1 MDFNSVGI
9 IGRLTDNPKF
19 AMSQNGKPW
28 VQFTIANK
36 GLKDDDVNFID
47 CKAFNGPANLIN
59 QYCKKG
65 QRVALKGTL
74 RQEKW
79 TDQTGMKH
87 SKMVIMVDEVQF
99 LEKAKEAPVDHHA
112 PENNPYYSPAAS
124 TAEPMDS
131 VPPEFSAAAPSFS
144 MPTPQF

>member
-1 MDFNSVGI
+1 MDFNSVGF
-9 IGRLTDNPKF
+9 IGRLTDDPKF

-28 VQFTIANK
+28 VQFTIANN
-36 GLKDDDVNFID
+36 GMKDDDVNFIE

-65 QRVALKGTL
+65 MRVAIKGTL

-79 TDQTGMKH
+79 ADQSGLKH
-87 SKMVIMVDEVQF
+87 SKLIVIVDEVQF
-99 LEKAKEAPVDHHA
+99 LEKAKESGFKPEVAAPTPSA
-112 PENNPYYSPAAS
+112 PTGPSP
-124 TAEPMDS
+124 DS
-131 VPPEFSAAAPSFS
+131 QYTAAPSFS